1 MIDIVCAAIAAIAT
15 VLCAVV
21 AANGKKRDEK
31 EDARAAQRAK
41 EARLQL
47 AMMSANSELT
57 VGVAWALK
65 RGHCNGEVEKGLKA
79 VEDAQREYTEYLEG
93 IALDHL
99 KK

>member
-1 MIDIVCAAIAAIAT
+1 
-15 VLCAVV
+15 
-21 AANGKKRDEK
+21 
-31 EDARAAQRAK
+31 
-41 EARLQL
+41 
-47 AMMSANSELT
+47 MMSANSELT

-93 IALDHL
+93 IALDHI